1 MPAAGSCK
9 IEHSQA
15 ESRSQPFDFAQSL
28 DSAATFGGQNR
39 NRIRLTYAQATTPR
53 KRGLLLWYTIRNRMR
68 RTNIAGSVAYWSLLF
83 LFGFLPFFFIPTVWA
98 PIAQAKML
106 LVGILVVV
114 ATVAWVASALSEEVV
129 RMPRSWLFYAV
140 LLVPLAYFIS
150 AIATGASRTSLI
162 GGEAHQDTV
171 VTVFILYAL
180 FVVCS
185 SILSRGNRRLITAVS
200 VFIAGSTVA
209 LLFQLVRLAYPSF
222 TFGDVLIAR
231 TASVV
236 GGWHDLGIFL
246 GLLLFLSLAL
256 LSASFVGSRWWKC
269 FLFCIAGI
277 SALLLVV
284 VNFRDVWIG
293 ISALSAAYGAYL
305 WITSRRDSSPLEG
318 AGVTTRMSPG
328 DMAEVRTPQREFGGS
343 SGYSRRYLWWFVL
356 AIVSLGFV
364 FGGASLQR
372 TLPDALQITHIE
384 VRPSW
389 RGTYAVGSRVFTQPS
404 SIFFGS
410 GPNTFP
416 REWRM
421 YKPLGVN
428 FTEFWNVDFYSGVGF
443 IPTSF
448 VTVGLLG
455 VVAWGAVILALL
467 MSVLSLMRRRAE
479 SSKANVTL
487 SLLVGAAVYLT
498 AYHVLYVP
506 GPALSA
512 LTFMFFG
519 FLVAG
524 ELLTGSVR
532 ERVWAPSLDP
542 WKYYVSVGVLTVF
555 ALLILFGGL
564 QFART
569 LVSGMLVNRSVTIYN
584 STQNIEN
591 ASRSVNTAL
600 KVLPANDRAHRAA
613 IELGLLQL
621 KQLIS
626 SGDESSEARTQLQNI
641 LTSTI
646 QHGLT
651 AVSIESTN
659 YQNWLSLARLY
670 GELAGVGVEGAE
682 ERARSA
688 YEEARKSSTT
698 NPYPLLALAQL
709 DLLKKDESS
718 ARANLL
724 SALELKPNLAMALF
738 LLSQIDARAGDLAEA
753 AKSAEEVVRVVPEDS
768 LGWYNL
774 GTIYYVSGKYE
785 NSTAALGRAVGLK
798 NDYANALFL
807 LSASYAA
814 LERFDD
820 ARTALREVIALNPS
834 VTSLPE
840 MLARLEKGENPF
852 APSDNN
858 AVDQ

>member
-1 MPAAGSCK
+1 
-9 IEHSQA
+9 
-15 ESRSQPFDFAQSL
+15 
-28 DSAATFGGQNR
+28 
-39 NRIRLTYAQATTPR
+39 
-53 KRGLLLWYTIRNRMR
+53 
-68 RTNIAGSVAYWSLLF
+68 
-83 LFGFLPFFFIPTVWA
+83 
-98 PIAQAKML
+98 
-106 LVGILVVV
+106 
-114 ATVAWVASALSEEVV
+114 
-129 RMPRSWLFYAV
+129 
-140 LLVPLAYFIS
+140 
-150 AIATGASRTSLI
+150 
-162 GGEAHQDTV
+162 
-171 VTVFILYAL
+171 
-180 FVVCS
+180 
-185 SILSRGNRRLITAVS
+185 
-200 VFIAGSTVA
+200 
-209 LLFQLVRLAYPSF
+209 
-222 TFGDVLIAR
+222 
-231 TASVV
+231 
-236 GGWHDLGIFL
+236 
-246 GLLLFLSLAL
+246 
-256 LSASFVGSRWWKC
+256 
-269 FLFCIAGI
+269 
-277 SALLLVV
+277 
-284 VNFRDVWIG
+284 
-293 ISALSAAYGAYL
+293 
-305 WITSRRDSSPLEG
+305 
-318 AGVTTRMSPG
+318 
-328 DMAEVRTPQREFGGS
+328 
-343 SGYSRRYLWWFVL
+343 
-356 AIVSLGFV
+356 
-364 FGGASLQR
+364 
-372 TLPDALQITHIE
+372 
-384 VRPSW
+384 
-389 RGTYAVGSRVFTQPS
+389 
-404 SIFFGS
+404 
-410 GPNTFP
+410 
-416 REWRM
+416 
-421 YKPLGVN
+421 
-428 FTEFWNVDFYSGVGF
+428 FYSGVGF

-621 KQLIS
+621 KQLI
-626 SGDESSEARTQLQNI
+626 I

-738 LLSQIDARAGDLAEA
+738 LLSQIDARAGNLAEA
-753 AKSAEEVVRVVPEDS
+753 AKSAEEVVRVVPEDP